1 MIVTVTLNP
10 AFDHLL
16 QIPDIILGSFNRAKT
31 TTRMPGGKGINVAS
45 SLSIL
50 GDEVIATGLLGGQD
64 CAIFE
69 GMLRK
74 IGVTTNF
81 IYVDQVIRTDFFI
94 MEEGKCRQ
102 TLIVEKG
109 SPIELRYLNS
119 FKANF
124 ERLLSSVDLVEIG
137 GSLPSGVAPNF
148 IRDLVTA
155 ANKKK
160 IKVVL
165 NLPEDCLQEC
175 MQGTKQFI
183 VYPDLRENKT
193 MFGKD
198 IYDPQARL
206 EMIKELRKKDVEI
219 IILKFGN
226 LNYIVA
232 SKDEIWEGEIELGDC
247 TVMIGVRDAF
257 LAGFIHKH
265 LEKDNL
271 GESLKYGL
279 GAGRSAALNNRNH
292 PKSKQEVDEF
302 YLMAKVRKVG

>member
-1 MIVTVTLNP
+1 MFATVTLNP

-16 QIPDIILGSFNRAKT
+16 LIPDIHLGTFNRAQT
-31 TTRMPGGKGINVAS
+31 TARMPGGKGINVAS
-45 SLSIL
+45 SLAIL
-50 GDEVIATGLLGGQD
+50 GDEVIATGLLGGQG
-64 CAIFE
+64 CPVFE
-69 GMLRK
+69 GALRK

-81 IYVDQVIRTDFFI
+81 IYVDQEIRTDFFI

-119 FKANF
+119 FKSNF

-148 IRDLVTA
+148 IKELVIA

-160 IKVVL
+160 VKVAL
-165 NLPEDCLQEC
+165 NLPEDVLLEC

-183 VYPDLRENKT
+183 VYPDLRENKS

-198 IYDPQARL
+198 IYDAKDRL
-206 EMIKELRKKDVEI
+206 EIIKELRKKDIEI

-232 SKDEIWEGEIELGDC
+232 SKDEIWEGDIELGDC

-257 LAGFIHKH
+257 LAGFIHKYM
-265 LEKDNL
+265 EKESI
-271 GESLKYGL
+271 GEALKYGL

-292 PKSKQEVDEF
+292 PKSKEEVEEF
-302 YLMAKVRKVG
+302 NLMAKARKVG